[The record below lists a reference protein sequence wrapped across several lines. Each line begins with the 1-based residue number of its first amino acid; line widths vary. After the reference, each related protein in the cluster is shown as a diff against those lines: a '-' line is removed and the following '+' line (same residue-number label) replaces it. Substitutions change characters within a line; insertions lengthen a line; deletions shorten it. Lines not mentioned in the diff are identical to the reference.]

1 MSIVQI
7 SYMLLLTTTIHPPNL
22 PSSMLKMPSKTDY
35 LDVQDWEA
43 LLFGLAIEAPLG
55 S

>member
-1 MSIVQI
+1 MLIVQI
-7 SYMLLLTTTIHPPNL
+7 SYILLLTSMIHPPDL
-22 PSSMLKMPSKTDY
+22 PSSILKMPSKTDS

-43 LLFGLAIEAPLG
+43 LLFGLAIGAPFG